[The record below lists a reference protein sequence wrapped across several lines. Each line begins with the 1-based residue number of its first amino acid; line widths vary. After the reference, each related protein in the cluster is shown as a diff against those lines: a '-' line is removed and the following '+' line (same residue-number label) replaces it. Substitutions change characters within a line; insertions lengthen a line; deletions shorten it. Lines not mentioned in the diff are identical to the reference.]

1 MSSNWQFEKKE
12 VDDGTGWNS
21 PVITGFKKNKLKSL
35 TCEILQNSLDNPANE
50 DGAVRVTFSQRVVA
64 REQVPGA
71 HDLESRLAAILEQAT
86 GRQSENAVEEI
97 NSALQCIKQDQI
109 TCLQIS
115 DYNTSGMAGP
125 DIEGSDFHRYI
136 KTEGTSGGSE
146 SRGGS
151 HGHGKAAPLQ
161 TFAPF
166 LSVHASSKRAP

>member
-71 HDLESRLAAILEQAT
+71 HDLESRLL
-86 GRQSENAVEEI
+86 R
-97 NSALQCIKQDQI
+97 
-109 TCLQIS
+109 
-115 DYNTSGMAGP
+115 
-125 DIEGSDFHRYI
+125 FW
-136 KTEGTSGGSE
+136 
-146 SRGGS
+146 
-151 HGHGKAAPLQ
+151 
-161 TFAPF
+161 
-166 LSVHASSKRAP
+166 SKRQVAKVKMQRITSATMHQTRPDQLSANI